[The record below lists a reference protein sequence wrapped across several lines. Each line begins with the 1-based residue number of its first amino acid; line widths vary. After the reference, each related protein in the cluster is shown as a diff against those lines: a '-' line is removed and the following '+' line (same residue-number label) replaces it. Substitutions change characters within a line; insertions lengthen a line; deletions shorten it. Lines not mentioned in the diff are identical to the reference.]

1 MEYLEIS
8 LSGSKTSY
16 RNVNKVVLNGS
27 NSKWTDVTSGIP
39 QAGFSKRIE
48 VGVSIYK
55 VRGDLSAA
63 DASGGEPESG
73 VSHSLVGGGYR
84 GPPAENFE
92 ILDCR
97 RCILRPF

>member
-16 RNVNKVVLNGS
+16 RNVNKGVLNGS

-55 VRGDLSAA
+55 VRGDLSA
-63 DASGGEPESG
+63 GGTNRVPQMQVGESPKAG
-73 VSHSLVGGGYR
+73 FPTLW
-84 GPPAENFE
+84 
-92 ILDCR
+92 
-97 RCILRPF
+97 